1 VIVTCERCATQFQL
15 DDSRVPARGVRVRCS
30 RCKAAFRVVP
40 PGQRAADEIA
50 ELSRRAREDSQEEI
64 TQDLDGDSRSRSGS
78 RRAEG
83 ASAKAAAAAAHGS
96 TGSGLDT
103 EESDWKFN
111 EDVSAEREAPIRS
124 REEPKPEPPPVRRGA
139 EADDWFRGGGDSPLE
154 LDDRP
159 WNADAAEAAEPEPQR
174 AAERA
179 PEREPEPEP
188 ASMEEAEPSLDRFV
202 EPEEP
207 VAAPAA
213 ASEPTDEFDAMPSFG
228 DPEPAAHEQKAAPSS
243 SDELSSDG
251 WDEMFEGA
259 AEAAA
264 SEAAEAPAAERK
276 PSRRRRSLPSFG
288 GVGAHVARWIGHGAH
303 AAGWLATIGLFG
315 AGLYSG
321 IRAQVPAPSVAA
333 VEQVGGFELVAIQGR
348 FVENAVGGRLYVV
361 SSRVR
366 NPGQSIEMLQGLE
379 VELLDASGQPVGSQR
394 VALRPPIQ
402 RVILRESPVSELAAQ
417 PAQVLPLGPGEERLV
432 EGVFTALP
440 ADAASFRIVAAH
452 APRGG
457 ALPEVE
463 LPR

>member
-1 VIVTCERCATQFQL
+1 MIVTCERCATQFQL

-30 RCKAAFRVVP
+30 RCKNAFRVVP

-78 RRAEG
+78 RRGG

-96 TGSGLDT
+96 AGSGLDT

-159 WNADAAEAAEPEPQR
+159 WNADAAEAAAPEPEPQR
-174 AAERA
+174 A
-179 PEREPEPEP
+179 EREPEPEP
-188 ASMEEAEPSLDRFV
+188 EPATPASLHDDEPSLDRFV
-202 EPEEP
+202 EPDEP
-207 VAAPAA
+207 VAATAA

-228 DPEPAAHEQKAAPSS
+228 DPEPPAQEQKASS
-243 SDELSSDG
+243 STDELSSDG
-251 WDEMFEGA
+251 WDEMFGEAG
-259 AEAAA
+259 EAAA
-264 SEAAEAPAAERK
+264 GEAAEAPATERK
-276 PSRRRRSLPSFG
+276 PSRRRPSLPSFG

-303 AAGWLATIGLFG
+303 AAGWIATIGLFG

-321 IRAQVPAPSVAA
+321 LRAQAPAPNVAA

-366 NPGQSIEMLQGLE
+366 NPGPSIEMLQGLE

-394 VALRPPIQ
+394 AALRPPIQ

-440 ADAASFRIVAAH
+440 AAAASFRIVAAH